1 MADAKVPMKP
11 AVILG
16 LILAMAMEAPIVYT
30 APTPAYSSDAD
41 EALYLKRLAAV
52 GVQGSMRYDPLEAIP
67 GAVRPRPLPMA
78 SPPGLPRDVL
88 DKASAYALANN
99 SKALLI
105 WRDGALQSA
114 VYGPGVD
121 ASTLLNSKSMAKP
134 LGAIAVG
141 RAIALGAVKSLD
153 QPAAD
158 FITEWR
164 GTPKAAITIR
174 QLLSMTS
181 GLAEQG
187 PVKDPASIWSRSYLH
202 PHHEEVMI
210 REYPLTAPPGTR
222 FQYANVS
229 AEMIAAVLERA
240 TKRRYAEFLSDEIL
254 KPLGAAGGA
263 VWVDRTGGLAHSG
276 CCTQLP
282 AETWLRLGLL
292 LMDDGVWA
300 GRRLL
305 PEGYVAAMKTP
316 SVGNP
321 RYGLGIW
328 IPGDYI
334 VRRGFGRPDQMLGA
348 VFHSE
353 PYLAKDLFLFDG
365 LDNQVL
371 YMIPSRKL
379 AILRMGDAPPRSPEW
394 DNAFLPNL
402 VLRAIDH

>member
-1 MADAKVPMKP
+1 MQPI
-11 AVILG
+11 VIFG
-16 LILAMAMEAPIVYT
+16 LILAMTAMGPLSGAAAAP
-30 APTPAYSSDAD
+30 ASSSDAD

-67 GAVRPRPLPMA
+67 GAAEPQPLPKA
-78 SPPGLPRDVL
+78 SPPGLPQEVL
-88 DKASAYALANN
+88 DKAGLYALANN

-114 VYGPGVD
+114 VYGPGVES
-121 ASTLLNSKSMAKP
+121 STLINSKSMAKP
-134 LGAIAVG
+134 LGAIAIG
-141 RAIALGAVKSLD
+141 RAIALGSLSSLD

-202 PHHEEVMI
+202 PRHEEVMI
-210 REYPLTAPPGTR
+210 NAYPLTAPPGTR

-229 AEMIAAVLERA
+229 AELIAVVIERA
-240 TKRRYAEFLSDEIL
+240 TKRRYAEFLSEEIL
-254 KPLGAAGGA
+254 KPMGAAGGE
-263 VWVDRTGGLAHSG
+263 VWVDHPGGLAHSG

-292 LMDDGVWA
+292 LMNDGVWA

-305 PEGYVAAMKTP
+305 PDGYVAAMKTP
-316 SVGNP
+316 CVGNP

-348 VFHSE
+348 VFHSA

-365 LDNQVL
+365 LDDQVL
-371 YMIPSRKL
+371 YMIPSKKL

-402 VLRAIDH
+402 VLRALAQP

>member
-1 MADAKVPMKP
+1 MKP
-11 AVILG
+11 TVIFG
-16 LILAMAMEAPIVYT
+16 LILAMATTVPPIG
-30 APTPAYSSDAD
+30 AAATPASSSDAD

-52 GVQGSMRYDPLEAIP
+52 GTQGSMRYDPLEAIV
-67 GAVRPRPLPMA
+67 GAAKPHPLPMA
-78 SPPGLPRDVL
+78 SPPGLPQAVL
-88 DKASAYALANN
+88 DKAGAYALANN

-114 VYGPGVD
+114 VYGPGAD
-121 ASTLLNSKSMAKP
+121 ASTLINSKSMAKP

-153 QPAAD
+153 EPAAD

-202 PHHEEVMI
+202 PRHEEVMI
-210 REYPLTAPPGTR
+210 NEYPLTAPPGTR

-229 AEMIAAVLERA
+229 AEMIAAVIQRA

-254 KPLGAAGGA
+254 KPLGAAGGE
-263 VWVDRTGGLAHSG
+263 VWVDRPGGLAHSG

-292 LMDDGVWA
+292 LMNDGVWA

-365 LDNQVL
+365 LDDQVL
-371 YMIPSRKL
+371 YIVPSQKL
-379 AILRMGDAPPRSPEW
+379 AILRMGDAPPRAPEW

-402 VLRAIDH
+402 VLRALAQP

>member
-1 MADAKVPMKP
+1 MKP

-16 LILAMAMEAPIVYT
+16 LILAVAMTVPGIGAVAAPGSY
-30 APTPAYSSDAD
+30 SDAD
-41 EALYLKRLAAV
+41 EALYLKRLASV

-67 GAVRPRPLPMA
+67 GATDPHPLPIA
-78 SPPGLPRDVL
+78 SPPQLSQAVL
-88 DKASAYALANN
+88 DKAGAYALANN

-105 WRDGALQSA
+105 WRDGALQSV
-114 VYGPGVD
+114 VYGPGAD
-121 ASTLLNSKSMAKP
+121 ASTRLNSKSMAKP

-141 RAIALGAVKSLD
+141 RAMALGDIKSLD

-174 QLLSMTS
+174 ELLNMTS

-202 PHHEEVMI
+202 PRHDEVMI
-210 REYPLTAPPGTR
+210 NEYPLTAPPGTR

-229 AEMIAAVLERA
+229 AELVALVIERA
-240 TKRRYAEFLSDEIL
+240 TKRRYATFLSDEVL
-254 KPLGAAGGA
+254 KPLGAAGGTL
-263 VWVDRTGGLAHSG
+263 WVDRPGGLAHSG

-282 AETWLRLGLL
+282 AETWLRLGIL
-292 LMDDGVWA
+292 LMNDGVWD

-305 PEGYVAAMKTP
+305 SHDYIAAMKTP

-321 RYGLGIW
+321 RYGLGLW

-365 LDNQVL
+365 LDDQVL
-371 YMIPSRKL
+371 YMIPSQKL
-379 AILRMGDAPPRSPEW
+379 AILRMGDAPPRAPEW

-402 VLRAIDH
+402 VLRALPQP

>member
-1 MADAKVPMKP
+1 MKP
-11 AVILG
+11 MVIRG
-16 LILAMAMEAPIVYT
+16 LILALAMIAPIVDAAT
-30 APTPAYSSDAD
+30 TPASSSDAD

-52 GVQGSMRYDPLEAIP
+52 GVQGSMRYDPLEAIA
-67 GAVRPRPLPMA
+67 GAASPHPLPIA
-78 SPPGLPRDVL
+78 SPPALPHDVL
-88 DKASAYALANN
+88 EKASAYALANN

-105 WRDGALQSA
+105 WLDGALQSA
-114 VYGPGVD
+114 VYGPGVN
-121 ASTLLNSKSMAKP
+121 ASTLINSKSMAKP
-134 LGAIAVG
+134 LGAVAVG
-141 RAIALGAVKSLD
+141 RAIALGAVKSID
-153 QPAAD
+153 QPACD
-158 FITEWR
+158 FIIEWR

-174 QLLSMTS
+174 QLLNMTS

-202 PHHEEVMI
+202 PRHEEVMI
-210 REYPLTAPPGTR
+210 KDYPLTAQPGTR

-229 AEMIAAVLERA
+229 AELIATVIERA

-263 VWVDRTGGLAHSG
+263 VWVDHPGGLAHAG

-282 AETWLRLGLL
+282 AETWLRLGIL
-292 LMDDGVWA
+292 LMNDGVWA

-305 PEGYVAAMKTP
+305 PAGYVAAMKTP

-321 RYGLGIW
+321 RYGLGLW

-365 LDNQVL
+365 LDDQVL

-402 VLRAIDH
+402 VLRALAQP

>member
-1 MADAKVPMKP
+1 M
-11 AVILG
+11 
-16 LILAMAMEAPIVYT
+16 
-30 APTPAYSSDAD
+30 
-41 EALYLKRLAAV
+41 
-52 GVQGSMRYDPLEAIP
+52 QGATRYDPLEPITGSAEQH
-67 GAVRPRPLPMA
+67 PLPIA
-78 SPPGLPRDVL
+78 SPATLPRAVL
-88 DKASAYALANN
+88 DQAGAYAMANN

-105 WRDGALQSA
+105 WWDGALQDA
-114 VYGPGVD
+114 VYGPGID
-121 ASTLLNSKSMAKP
+121 AATLINSKSMAKP

-141 RAIALGAVKSLD
+141 RAIALGAIKSLD

-158 FITEWR
+158 FISEWR
-164 GTPKAAITIR
+164 RTPKAAITIR
-174 QLLSMTS
+174 ELLSMTA

-187 PVKDPASIWSRSYLH
+187 PVKDPASIWTRSYLH
-202 PHHEEVMI
+202 PRHEEVMI

-229 AEMIAAVLERA
+229 AELIAVVIERA
-240 TKRRYAEFLSDEIL
+240 SKQRYAAFVSDEVL
-254 KPLGAAGGA
+254 KPLEAAGGD
-263 VWVDRTGGLAHSG
+263 VWVDRPGGLAHSG
-276 CCTQLP
+276 CCTLLP

-292 LMDDGVWA
+292 LMNDGVWA

-348 VFHSE
+348 VLHSE

-365 LDNQVL
+365 LDDQVL
-371 YMIPSRKL
+371 FLIPSQRL

-394 DNAFLPNL
+394 DNAYLPNL
-402 VLRAIDH
+402 VLRAVARP